1 MVSSSRKKNKGKER
15 KAKKIKEERDIAHI
29 MWWGMATGDSKF
41 AGQTTH
47 ITCDHGCS
55 ELPNYL
61 DHPVCRFMNDLI
73 VDWNRKS
80 DGSALQK
87 ITSLFKTHT
96 EIWNDD
102 RNKKMVMNIMTRM
115 GTNSI
120 LSGANLSRSL
130 TIATLITLLEN
141 YDGNGCL
148 NKTINSR
155 GVATKLRDHDV
166 RSSSVRRD
174 ALKFYSKRI
183 SCSCLK
189 EMYQEARRTLPKTG
203 ICFGCQKEKERVALS
218 VCSRCM
224 IEQYCSRDCQVANW
238 PVHKRD
244 CGICV
249 KFSWM
254 TDEKV
259 SY

>member
-1 MVSSSRKKNKGKER
+1 
-15 KAKKIKEERDIAHI
+15 
-29 MWWGMATGDSKF
+29 
-41 AGQTTH
+41 
-47 ITCDHGCS
+47 
-55 ELPNYL
+55 
-61 DHPVCRFMNDLI
+61 
-73 VDWNRKS
+73 
-80 DGSALQK
+80 
-87 ITSLFKTHT
+87 
-96 EIWNDD
+96 
-102 RNKKMVMNIMTRM
+102 MVMNIMTRM

>member
-55 ELPNYL
+55 KLPNAL
-61 DHPVCRFMNDLI
+61 DHPVCRFMNDFMQ
-73 VDWNRKS
+73 N
-80 DGSALQK
+80 QK

-96 EIWNDD
+96 QIWNDD
-102 RNKKMVMNIMTRM
+102 SNKKMVMNIMTRM

-120 LSGANLSRSL
+120 LSGANLSLSL
-130 TIATLITLLEN
+130 TIAQTITLLEY

-155 GVATKLRDHDV
+155 GVATKFRDHDM

-174 ALKFYSKRI
+174 ALKFFSKRI

-189 EMYQEARRTLPKTG
+189 EMHQEARRTFPKTG

-224 IEQYCSRDCQVANW
+224 IEQYCSRDCQVADW
-238 PVHKRD
+238 PVHKTD
-244 CGICV
+244 CDCYVEAQAQIE
-249 KFSWM
+249 SL
-254 TDEKV
+254 
-259 SY
+259 SR